1 MVTLEQSTLK
11 HFEGKKGRILSVH
24 DFCQH
29 RSVIFALFSRYFPAT
44 APFLTI
50 MGTGGGGRL
59 KGDPPAVWGLFAP
72 MARWAGGRAPM
83 DRAAGLP
90 WIGRQGSHG
99 SGGSNEAARKRPPG
113 EEEILVEQGLPVAT
127 FPATA
132 PFFHL

>member
-1 MVTLEQSTLK
+1 M
-11 HFEGKKGRILSVH
+11 H

-83 DRAAGLP
+83 DRAAAMKP
-90 WIGRQGSHG
+90 QGSDHPG
-99 SGGSNEAARKRPPG
+99 RKKFSSSKDFR
-113 EEEILVEQGLPVAT
+113 
-127 FPATA
+127 
-132 PFFHL
+132 